1 MLKYS
6 KGRLMKHLI
15 GNTPLVKISDKI
27 YAKLETYNPSG
38 SIKDRMAYYIITK
51 AIARG
56 KLRQGDTIVEA
67 TSGNTGIAMSMIGA
81 AMGFPVIIIMPRN
94 MSEER
99 KCQMRIYGAKII
111 EVGDNAF
118 KDAIALRDE
127 MCANNATYFNPRQ
140 FSNPDN
146 IECHFKTTGV
156 EIIKEVLELS
166 AFIAGSG
173 TGGTIMGVNK
183 ILKIMKS
190 KAKVIQVQPEESNAT
205 HGIQGINDGED
216 FLLDKSILDGVIYVK
231 TADAIERAKRLAKE
245 NGLLVGISAGAN
257 VLAAERWVA
266 ENNPEH
272 PVVTVLCDRGERY
285 FSCYED

>member
-1 MLKYS
+1 
-6 KGRLMKHLI
+6 MKNLI
-15 GNTPLVKISDKI
+15 GNTPLVQISDKI

-38 SIKDRMAYYIITK
+38 SIKDRMAHYIITQAMK
-51 AIARG
+51 RG
-56 KLRQGDTIVEA
+56 ELRPGNTIVEA

-118 KDAIALRDE
+118 KDAIAIRDE
-127 MCANNATYFNPRQ
+127 MCANNENYYNPRQ

-146 IECHFKTTGV
+146 IECHKTTTGI
-156 EIIKEVLELS
+156 EIIKQCPNLS

-173 TGGTIMGVNK
+173 TGGTIMGVANIVK
-183 ILKIMKS
+183 PYV
-190 KAKVIQVQPEESNAT
+190 KVIQVQPEESNAT

-231 TADAIERAKRLAKE
+231 TADAIKRAKRLAKE

-257 VLAAERWVA
+257 VLAAEQWVA

-272 PVVTVLCDRGERY
+272 PVVTILCDRGERY

>member
-1 MLKYS
+1 MQLS
-6 KGRLMKHLI
+6 KLI
-15 GNTPLVKISDKI
+15 GNTPLVKINDKI

-38 SIKDRMAYYIITK
+38 SIKDRMAHYILTQ
-51 AIARG
+51 AR
-56 KLRQGDTIVEA
+56 KNKTLKPGDTIVEA
-67 TSGNTGIAMSMIGA
+67 TSGNTGIAMSMLGA
-81 AMGFPVIIIMPRN
+81 AMGHPVIIIMPRN

-99 KCQMRIYGAKII
+99 KSMMRVYGAEII

-127 MCANNATYFNPRQ
+127 LCADNYTYFNPRQ
-140 FSNPDN
+140 FSNIHN
-146 IECHFKTTGV
+146 IHCHFDTTGK
-156 EIIKEVLELS
+156 EIIKQTNIIS

-173 TGGTIMGVNK
+173 TGGTLMGVGTA
-183 ILKIMKS
+183 L
-190 KAKVIQVQPEESNAT
+190 KAKNIKAKIIQVQPEEANAL

-216 FLLDKSILDGVIYVK
+216 FLLDKSIVDETIFIK
-231 TADAIERAKRLAKE
+231 TKEAIARAKRLAKE

-257 VLAAERWVA
+257 VLAAEQWVK

-272 PVVTVLCDRGERY
+272 PVVTILCDRGERY

>member
-1 MLKYS
+1 MEKMHLEN
-6 KGRLMKHLI
+6 LI
-15 GNTPLVKISDKI
+15 GNTPLVKITDKI

-51 AIARG
+51 AIERG
-56 KLRQGDTIVEA
+56 ELKQGDTIVEA
-67 TSGNTGIAMSMIGA
+67 TSGNTGIAMSMIGVSL
-81 AMGFPVIIIMPRN
+81 GLSVIIIMPRN
-94 MSEER
+94 MSNER
-99 KCQMRIYGAKII
+99 KCMMRTYGAKII

-118 KDAIALRDE
+118 KDAIDLRNQ
-127 MCANNATYFNPRQ
+127 MCANNALYFNPRQ

-146 IECHFKTTGV
+146 IECHKMTTGV
-156 EIIKEVLELS
+156 EIIRQCPELS

-173 TGGTIMGVNK
+173 TGGTIMGVNEM
-183 ILKIMKS
+183 LKITRKD
-190 KAKVIQVQPEESNAT
+190 AKIIQVQPEESNAT

-231 TADAIERAKRLAKE
+231 TADAIKRAKRLAKE
-245 NGLLVGISAGAN
+245 KGLLVGISAGAN

-266 ENNPEH
+266 KNNPEH
-272 PVVTVLCDRGERY
+272 PVVTILCDRGERY

>member
-1 MLKYS
+1 MHLKN
-6 KGRLMKHLI
+6 LI
-15 GNTPLVKISDKI
+15 GNTPLVKITDKI

-51 AIARG
+51 AIERG
-56 KLRQGDTIVEA
+56 ELKQGDTIVEA

-81 AMGFPVIIIMPRN
+81 SLGLSVIIIMPRN
-94 MSEER
+94 MSNER
-99 KCQMRIYGAKII
+99 KCMMRTYGAKII

-118 KDAIALRDE
+118 KDAIDLRNQ
-127 MCANNATYFNPRQ
+127 MCANNALYFNPRQ

-146 IECHFKTTGV
+146 IECHKMTTGL
-156 EIIKEVLELS
+156 EIIRQCPELS

-173 TGGTIMGVNK
+173 TGGTIMGVNEM
-183 ILKIMKS
+183 LKITRKD
-190 KAKVIQVQPEESNAT
+190 AKIIQVQPEESNAT

-231 TADAIERAKRLAKE
+231 TADAIKRAKRLAKE

-257 VLAAERWVA
+257 VLAAEQWVA
-266 ENNPEH
+266 KNNPEH
-272 PVVTVLCDRGERY
+272 PVVTILCDRGERY

>member
-1 MLKYS
+1 
-6 KGRLMKHLI
+6 MKNLI

-38 SIKDRMAYYIITK
+38 SIKDRMAYYIITR

-56 KLRQGDTIVEA
+56 ELKQGDTIVEA

-81 AMGFPVIIIMPRN
+81 AMGYPVIIIMPRN

-99 KCQMRIYGAKII
+99 KCQMLTYGAQII

-127 MCANNATYFNPRQ
+127 MCASNHNYFNPRQ
-140 FSNPDN
+140 FSNGDN
-146 IECHFKTTGV
+146 IECHYKTTGI
-156 EIIKEVLELS
+156 EIIKDMPDLS

-183 ILKIMKS
+183 VLKIMKS

-216 FLLDKSILDGVIYVK
+216 FLLDKSILDETIFVK
-231 TADAIERAKRLAKE
+231 TKDAITRAKRLAKE

-257 VLAAERWVA
+257 VLAAERWAA

-272 PVVTVLCDRGERY
+272 PVVTILCDRGERY

>member
-1 MLKYS
+1 
-6 KGRLMKHLI
+6 MKHLI

-38 SIKDRMAYYIITK
+38 SIKDRMAYYIITQ
-51 AIARG
+51 AIKRG
-56 KLRQGDTIVEA
+56 ELKQGDTIVEA
-67 TSGNTGIAMSMIGA
+67 TSGNTGIAMSMLGA
-81 AMGFPVIIIMPRN
+81 SLGYPVIIIMPRN

-99 KCQMRIYGAKII
+99 KCMMRVYGAEII

-127 MCANNATYFNPRQ
+127 MCAKNATYFNPRQ

-146 IECHFKTTGV
+146 IECHFKTTGI
-156 EIIKEVLELS
+156 EIIKEMLELS

-183 ILKIMKS
+183 VLKLMKS

-216 FLLDKSILDGVIYVK
+216 FLLDKSILDETIYIK
-231 TADAIERAKRLAKE
+231 TKDAIARAKRLAKE

-272 PVVTVLCDRGERY
+272 PVVTILCDRGERY

>member
-1 MLKYS
+1 
-6 KGRLMKHLI
+6 MKHLI

-56 KLRQGDTIVEA
+56 ELRQGDTIVEA

-127 MCANNATYFNPRQ
+127 MCANNATYFNPQQ

-156 EIIKEVLELS
+156 EIIKEMLELS

-231 TADAIERAKRLAKE
+231 TSDAIKRAKRLAKE

-257 VLAAERWVA
+257 VLAAEQWIA

-272 PVVTVLCDRGERY
+272 PVVTILCDRGERY

>member
-1 MLKYS
+1 
-6 KGRLMKHLI
+6 MKNLI
-15 GNTPLVKISDKI
+15 GNTPLVQISDKI

-38 SIKDRMAYYIITK
+38 SIKDRMAYYIITQ
-51 AIARG
+51 AIKRG
-56 KLRQGDTIVEA
+56 ELRQGDTIVEA
-67 TSGNTGIAMSMIGA
+67 TAGSTGIAMSMIGA

-99 KCQMRIYGAKII
+99 KCQMRVYGAKII

-127 MCANNATYFNPRQ
+127 MCANNEHYYNPRQ

-146 IECHFKTTGV
+146 IECHFITTGI
-156 EIIKEVLELS
+156 EIVKEVPELS
-166 AFIAGSG
+166 AFITGSG
-173 TGGTIMGVNK
+173 TGGTIMGVSRVLKLLESEAK
-183 ILKIMKS
+183 I
-190 KAKVIQVQPEESNAT
+190 IQVQPEESNAT

-231 TADAIERAKRLAKE
+231 TADAIKRAKRLAKE

-257 VLAAERWVA
+257 VLAAEQWVT

-272 PVVTVLCDRGERY
+272 PVVTILCDRGERY

>member
-1 MLKYS
+1 
-6 KGRLMKHLI
+6 MKHLI

-56 KLRQGDTIVEA
+56 ELRQGDTIVEA

-94 MSEER
+94 MSKER

-118 KDAIALRDE
+118 KDAIALRNE
-127 MCANNATYFNPRQ
+127 MCANNATYFNPQQ

-146 IECHFKTTGV
+146 IECHKMTTGI
-156 EIIKEVLELS
+156 EIIKQCPDIC

-173 TGGTIMGVNK
+173 TGGTIMGVNQMLNIAKKETK
-183 ILKIMKS
+183 I
-190 KAKVIQVQPEESNAT
+190 IQVQPEESNAT

-216 FLLDKSILDGVIYVK
+216 FLLDKSILDETIYIK
-231 TADAIERAKRLAKE
+231 TKDAIARAKRLAKE

-257 VLAAERWVA
+257 VLAAEQWVG
-266 ENNPEH
+266 ENNPGH
-272 PVVTVLCDRGERY
+272 PVVTILCDRGERY

>member
-1 MLKYS
+1 MQLK
-6 KGRLMKHLI
+6 RLI
-15 GNTPLVKISDKI
+15 GNTPLVKINDKI

-38 SIKDRMAYYIITK
+38 SIKDRMAYYILTQ
-51 AIARG
+51 ARKSG
-56 KLRQGDTIVEA
+56 RLKPGDTIVEA
-67 TSGNTGIAMSMIGA
+67 TSGNTGIAMSMLGA
-81 AMGFPVIIIMPRN
+81 SMGHPVIIIMPRN

-99 KCQMRIYGAKII
+99 KCMMRVYGAEII

-127 MCANNATYFNPRQ
+127 MCAAREDYFNPRQ

-146 IECHFKTTGV
+146 VLCHYTTTGA
-156 EIIKEVLELS
+156 EIIKQTNIIS

-173 TGGTIMGVNK
+173 TGGTLMGVSGA
-183 ILKIMKS
+183 LKS
-190 KAKVIQVQPEESNAT
+190 KNIKAKIVQVQPEESNAT

-216 FLLDKSILDGVIYVK
+216 FLLDKSIIDETIYIK
-231 TADAIERAKRLAKE
+231 TKDAIARAKRLAKE

-257 VLAAERWVA
+257 VLAAEQWVG

-272 PVVTVLCDRGERY
+272 PVVTILCDRGERY

>member
-1 MLKYS
+1 
-6 KGRLMKHLI
+6 MKNLI

-38 SIKDRMAYYIITK
+38 SIKDRMAYYIITR

-56 KLRQGDTIVEA
+56 ELRQGDTIVEA

-127 MCANNATYFNPRQ
+127 MCANNHTYFNPRQ
-140 FSNPDN
+140 FSNKDN
-146 IECHFKTTGV
+146 IYCHYYTTGQ
-156 EIIKEVLELS
+156 EIIRQAKNIS

-173 TGGTIMGVNK
+173 TGGTLMGVSTAFKKTKNHCHTK
-183 ILKIMKS
+183 I
-190 KAKVIQVQPEESNAT
+190 IQVQPEESNAT

-216 FLLDKSILDGVIYVK
+216 FLLDKSIVSETIFVK
-231 TADAIERAKRLAKE
+231 TKDAITRAKRLAKE

-257 VLAAERWVA
+257 VLAAEQWVA

-272 PVVTVLCDRGERY
+272 PVVTILCDRGERY

>member
-1 MLKYS
+1 
-6 KGRLMKHLI
+6 MKHLI

-27 YAKLETYNPSG
+27 YAKLETCNPSG
-38 SIKDRMAYYIITK
+38 SIKDRMAHYIITK
-51 AIARG
+51 AIARDE
-56 KLRQGDTIVEA
+56 LREGDTIVEA

-81 AMGFPVIIIMPRN
+81 AMGHPVIIIMPRN

-99 KCQMRIYGAKII
+99 KCMMRIYGAKII

-127 MCANNATYFNPRQ
+127 MCASNEHYFNPRQ

-146 IECHFKTTGV
+146 IECHKMTTGI
-156 EIIKEVLELS
+156 EIIRQCPDVS

-173 TGGTIMGVNK
+173 TGGTLMGVNEILNIARKETK
-183 ILKIMKS
+183 I
-190 KAKVIQVQPEESNAT
+190 IQVQPEESNAL
-205 HGIQGINDGED
+205 HGIQGINDGDD
-216 FLLDKSILDGVIYVK
+216 FLLDKTIIDETIFIK
-231 TADAIERAKRLAKE
+231 TKDAIAKAKRLAKE

-257 VLAAERWVA
+257 VLAAEQWVK

-272 PVVTVLCDRGERY
+272 PVVTILCDRGERY

>member
-1 MLKYS
+1 MEKMHLEN
-6 KGRLMKHLI
+6 LI
-15 GNTPLVKISDKI
+15 GNTPLVKITDKI

-51 AIARG
+51 AIERG
-56 KLRQGDTIVEA
+56 ELKQGDTIVEA

-81 AMGFPVIIIMPRN
+81 SLGLSVIIIMPRN
-94 MSEER
+94 MSNER
-99 KCQMRIYGAKII
+99 KCMMRTYGAKII

-118 KDAIALRDE
+118 KDAIDLRNQ
-127 MCANNATYFNPRQ
+127 MCANNALYFNPRQ

-146 IECHFKTTGV
+146 IECHKMTTGL
-156 EIIKEVLELS
+156 EIIRQCPELS

-173 TGGTIMGVNK
+173 TGGTIMGVNEM
-183 ILKIMKS
+183 LKITRKG
-190 KAKVIQVQPEESNAT
+190 AKVIQVQPEESNAT

-231 TADAIERAKRLAKE
+231 TADAIKRAKRLAKE

-266 ENNPEH
+266 KNNPEH
-272 PVVTVLCDRGERY
+272 PVVTILCDRGERY

>member
-1 MLKYS
+1 
-6 KGRLMKHLI
+6 MKHLI

-56 KLRQGDTIVEA
+56 ELKQGDTIVEA

-99 KCQMRIYGAKII
+99 KCMMRVYGAEII

-127 MCANNATYFNPRQ
+127 MCAKNATYFNPRQ

-146 IECHFKTTGV
+146 IECHFKTTGI
-156 EIIKEVLELS
+156 EIIKEMLELS

-183 ILKIMKS
+183 VLKLMKS

-216 FLLDKSILDGVIYVK
+216 FLLDKSILDETIYIK
-231 TADAIERAKRLAKE
+231 TKDAIARAKRLAKE

-272 PVVTVLCDRGERY
+272 PVVTILCDRGERY

>member
-1 MLKYS
+1 
-6 KGRLMKHLI
+6 MKHLI

-56 KLRQGDTIVEA
+56 ELKQGDTIVEA

-81 AMGFPVIIIMPRN
+81 AMGYPVIIIMPRN

-99 KCQMRIYGAKII
+99 KCMMRVYGAEII

-146 IECHFKTTGV
+146 IECHKMTTGI
-156 EIIKEVLELS
+156 EIIKQCPDIS

-173 TGGTIMGVNK
+173 TGGTIMGVNQMLNIARKETK
-183 ILKIMKS
+183 I
-190 KAKVIQVQPEESNAT
+190 IQVQPEESNAT

-231 TADAIERAKRLAKE
+231 TADAIKRAKRLAKE
-245 NGLLVGISAGAN
+245 SGLLVGISAGAN

-272 PVVTVLCDRGERY
+272 PVVTILCDRGERY

>member
-1 MLKYS
+1 
-6 KGRLMKHLI
+6 MKHLI

-38 SIKDRMAYYIITK
+38 SIKDRMAYYIITQ
-51 AIARG
+51 AIKRG
-56 KLRQGDTIVEA
+56 ELKQGDTIVEA
-67 TSGNTGIAMSMIGA
+67 TSGNTGIAMSMLGA
-81 AMGFPVIIIMPRN
+81 SLGHPVIIIMPRN
-94 MSEER
+94 MSKER
-99 KCQMRIYGAKII
+99 KCMMRVYGAEII

-127 MCANNATYFNPRQ
+127 MCAKNATYFNPRQ

-146 IECHFKTTGV
+146 IECHFKTTGI
-156 EIIKEVLELS
+156 EIIKEMLELS

-183 ILKIMKS
+183 ILKLMKS

-216 FLLDKSILDGVIYVK
+216 FLLDKSILDETIYIK
-231 TADAIERAKRLAKE
+231 TKDAIARAKRLAKE

-272 PVVTVLCDRGERY
+272 PVVTILCDRGERY